1 MSASLRPAGIKLGD
15 GLGDF
20 MRFTTDDAPEAD
32 PAAGSLG
39 EDNLNCGRAAQV
51 PGGAAPRPTRRYY
64 GAHSTGIH

>member
-1 MSASLRPAGIKLGD
+1 
-15 GLGDF
+15 

-39 EDNLNCGRAAQV
+39 EDNLDCGRAAQV